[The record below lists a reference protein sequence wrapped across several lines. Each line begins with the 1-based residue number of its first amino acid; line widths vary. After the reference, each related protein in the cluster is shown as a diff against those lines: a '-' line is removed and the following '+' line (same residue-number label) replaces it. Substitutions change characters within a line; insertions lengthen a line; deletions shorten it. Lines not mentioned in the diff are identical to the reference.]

1 MSTYKLTYFNVTGL
15 GEPIRYLLSQSGI
28 KFEDVRVE
36 FDDWPKLKSSTLY
49 NFVYYYFKIINNPDY
64 NFQLFSFF

>member
-1 MSTYKLTYFNVTGL
+1 MSTYKLTYFNFTGL

-36 FDDWPKLKSSTLY
+36 FDDWPKLKSSMLY
-49 NFVYYYFKIINNPDY
+49 NFVYYYFQIIDDLN
-64 NFQLFSFF
+64 